1 MGETVNRF
9 RKKEGFGRRAV
20 TLVLYPRAAQDNTAG
35 YTILRCPAV
44 YRRNVCLANKMF
56 FM

>member
-9 RKKEGFGRRAV
+9 HKKEGFGHWAV

-35 YTILRCPAV
+35 YTILRCPACV
-44 YRRNVCLANKMF
+44 SEKRLF
-56 FM
+56 G